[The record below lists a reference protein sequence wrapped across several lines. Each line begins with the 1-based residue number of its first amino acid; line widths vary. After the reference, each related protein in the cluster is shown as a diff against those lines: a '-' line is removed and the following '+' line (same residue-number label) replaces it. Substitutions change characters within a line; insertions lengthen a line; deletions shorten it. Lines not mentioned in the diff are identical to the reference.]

1 MRIWDGA
8 FAANEHQRTNTG
20 VVLVIQ
26 TANELLLVIPVAVKL
41 NLLSFKL
48 AMQLVHQIV
57 ILEDSTVH

>member
-8 FAANEHQRTNTG
+8 FAANEHQRTNKG
-20 VVLVIQ
+20 VVLVIH
-26 TANELLLVIPVAVKL
+26 TATKLLLVILVMVKL

-48 AMQLVHQIV
+48 AMQLVQWII

>member
-8 FAANEHQRTNTG
+8 FAANDHQRTNKG
-20 VVLVIQ
+20 VVLVIH
-26 TANELLLVIPVAVKL
+26 TATELLLVILVVVKL

-48 AMQLVHQIV
+48 AMQLVQQIV

>member
-8 FAANEHQRTNTG
+8 FVANEHERTNNG
-20 VVLVIQ
+20 VVLVIH
-26 TANELLLVIPVAVKL
+26 TATKLLLVIPVTVKL

-48 AMQLVHQIV
+48 AMQLVQQIV